1 MKRQTVL
8 FLLFSTLLFS
18 EEYLLLFSG
27 NKEVSKRELYDALSL
42 HKPYFY
48 EFYLDEPAIDAK
60 DIESTKESIK
70 NYYISRGF
78 YHANILHMQD
88 EKEVTILIQENSPT
102 IIKTLT
108 FVSAIDIKEKI
119 PFSEGAVFDANKFT
133 QSKKDIRLLY
143 ANRGFCNIS
152 LDAKA
157 WIDIEQNSAYL
168 AYNVLENDKCY
179 FKKIDANPT
188 KNIDADILKSLLYI
202 EEKDPFSTEMI
213 TKSYESIY
221 AHEGISKA
229 IIDTKTDDNN
239 SVSVL
244 LSAFE
249 NEKPIRTQ
257 VGFGLSS
264 DEGAM
269 FLLGA
274 KHRNFYGNLK
284 TLGVETRVTQIKQ
297 SIKTEFDMPLLH
309 RNSAGFNTG
318 YENEIFNAFSEEKI
332 SLELLLKQKRLLH
345 SFGQSIILDKTKTY
359 DSDDAALF
367 PKSSLF
373 VPSLKLEYNYDTRD
387 KILEATSGY
396 FLNTHI
402 MGSLRSEIS
411 DASYYKFRASGG
423 YLHSLGDTV
432 LGVKATFG
440 TLFVEDGYIPAS
452 YRFFS
457 GGMYSNRAYGYRKLG
472 PTNKQNDPT
481 GSDSILETTFE
492 MRFGIWDKF
501 KGVLFSD
508 TTFLGNGRVPSY
520 DNGYYSAG
528 FGIRYKTPIGPIAV
542 DFGFDVQDPLKQYAV
557 HFHIGEL
564 F

>member
-1 MKRQTVL
+1 MKKEALL
-8 FLLFSTLLFS
+8 FLLFSSLLFS
-18 EEYLLLFSG
+18 KECQLLFSG
-27 NKEVSKRELYDALSL
+27 NKEISKRELYDALSL
-42 HKPYFY
+42 YKPHFY
-48 EFYLDEPAIDAK
+48 EFYLGAPVIELK
-60 DIESTKESIK
+60 DIDSSKETLK
-70 NYYISRGF
+70 NYYRSRGF
-78 YHANILHMQD
+78 YHANILHMHD
-88 EKEVTILIQENSPT
+88 EKEITILIEENSP
-102 IIKTLT
+102 IIVQTLT
-108 FVSAIDIKEKI
+108 SVSNIAINEKI
-119 PFSEGAVFDANKFT
+119 PFKEGAIFDANAFT

-143 ANRGFCNIS
+143 ADRGFCNIS

-157 WIDIEQNSAYL
+157 WVDTEQNSAYL
-168 AYNVLENDKCY
+168 AYNILENNKCY
-179 FKKIDANPT
+179 FSEIEVKPT

-202 EEKDPFSTEMI
+202 EEKTPFSAETI

-229 IIDTKTDDNN
+229 IIDTKTDNNN
-239 SVSVL
+239 SVYVF

-257 VGFGLSS
+257 VGLGFSS

-269 FLLGA
+269 LLLGA

-284 TLGVETRVTQIKQ
+284 TLGFETRVTQIKQ

-309 RNSAGFNTG
+309 KNSTGFEVG
-318 YENEIFNAFSEEKI
+318 YENERFNTFSEEKI
-332 SLELLLKQKRLLH
+332 SSELFLRQKRLPY
-345 SFGQSIILDKTKTY
+345 SFQETILLDRTKTY

-367 PKSSLF
+367 PKNSLF
-373 VPSLKLEYNYDTRD
+373 VPSFKLELSYDTRD

-396 FLNTHI
+396 FLNTYI
-402 MGSLRSEIS
+402 QSSIKSGLS
-411 DASYYKFRASGG
+411 DASYYKFRANGG
-423 YLHSLGDTV
+423 YLHSFGDTV
-432 LGVKATFG
+432 FGVKSTFG

-472 PTNKQNDPT
+472 PTNDKNDPI
-481 GSDSILETTFE
+481 GSDSLFETTFE
-492 MRFGIWDKF
+492 ARFGISNDF

-520 DNGYYSAG
+520 DNGYYSTG
-528 FGIRYKTPIGPIAV
+528 FGIRYKTPIGSIAM
-542 DFGFDVQDPLKQYAV
+542 DFGFDVQNPLNQYAI

>member
-1 MKRQTVL
+1 M
-8 FLLFSTLLFS
+8 
-18 EEYLLLFSG
+18 LLFSG
-27 NKEVSKRELYDALSL
+27 NKEISKRELYDALLL

-48 EFYLDEPAIDAK
+48 EFYLDKPAIELK
-60 DIESTKESIK
+60 DIESTKETIK

-78 YHANILHMQD
+78 YHVNILHIHD
-88 EKEVTILIQENSPT
+88 EKEITILIEENSP
-102 IIKTLT
+102 IVIKTLSI
-108 FVSAIDIKEKI
+108 VSNMPIKEKI
-119 PFSEGAVFDANKFT
+119 PFEQGAIFDANKFT

-143 ANRGFCNIS
+143 ANSGFCNIS

-157 WIDIEQNSAYL
+157 WVDIEQNSAYI
-168 AYNVLENDKCY
+168 AYNVLQNDKCY
-179 FKKIDANPT
+179 FKEIEVKPT
-188 KNIDADILKSLLYI
+188 KNVDKDTLKSLLYI

-229 IIDTKTDDNN
+229 IIDTKTGDDN

-257 VGFGLSS
+257 VGLGLSS

-284 TLGVETRVTQIKQ
+284 TLGFETRVTQIKQ

-309 RNSAGFNTG
+309 RNSIGFNSG
-318 YENEIFNAFSEEKI
+318 YENETFNAFSEEKI
-332 SLELLLKQKRLLH
+332 YSEFFLGQKRLFYSLKE
-345 SFGQSIILDKTKTY
+345 SIVLDKTKTY
-359 DSDDAALF
+359 DSDDDALF
-367 PKSSLF
+367 EKSSLF

-396 FLNTHI
+396 FINTQI
-402 MGSLRSEIS
+402 MGSLKSEIS
-411 DASYYKFRASGG
+411 DASYYKFRANGG
-423 YLHSLGDTV
+423 YLHSFGDRV
-432 LGVKATFG
+432 FGVKSTFG
-440 TLFVEDGYIPAS
+440 TLFVEEGYIPAS

-472 PTNKQNDPT
+472 PTNDKNDPI
-481 GSDSILETTFE
+481 GSDSLLETTFE
-492 MRFGIWDKF
+492 MRFGISDKF
-501 KGVLFSD
+501 RGILFSD

-528 FGIRYKTPIGPIAV
+528 FGIRYKTPIGPIAL
-542 DFGFDVQDPLKQYAV
+542 DFGFDMQNPLKQYAI

>member
-1 MKRQTVL
+1 MKRKTVL
-8 FLLFSTLLFS
+8 FLLFSSLLFS

-27 NKEVSKRELYDALSL
+27 NKEISSRELYDALSL
-42 HKPYFY
+42 HKPYLY
-48 EFYLDEPAIDAK
+48 EFYLDEPAVDAK
-60 DIESTKESIK
+60 EIESSKESLK

-78 YHANILHMQD
+78 YHTNILHMQD
-88 EKEVTILIQENSPT
+88 EKEVTILIQENSPV
-102 IIKTLT
+102 IVKTLT
-108 FVSAIDIKEKI
+108 YISAIPIKEKI
-119 PFSEGAVFDANKFT
+119 PFSEGSVFDANKFT

-143 ANRGFCNIS
+143 ANNGFCNIS

-157 WIDIEQNSAYL
+157 WVDIEQNSAYL

-179 FKKIDANPT
+179 FKEIEVKPT

-229 IIDTKTDDNN
+229 IIDTKTGEDN
-239 SVSVL
+239 SVRVL

-257 VGFGLSS
+257 VGLGLSS

-274 KHRNFYGNLK
+274 KHRNFYSNLK
-284 TLGVETRVTQIKQ
+284 TLGFETRVTQIKQ

-309 RNSAGFNTG
+309 KNSLGFKSG
-318 YENEIFNAFSEEKI
+318 YENEKFNAFSEEKI
-332 SLELLLKQKRLLH
+332 SSEFFLRQKRLPS
-345 SFGQSIILDKTKTY
+345 SFQESIILDKTKTY
-359 DSDDAALF
+359 DSDDDTLF
-367 PKSSLF
+367 AKSSLF
-373 VPSLKLEYNYDTRD
+373 VPSLKLEWNYDTRD

-396 FLNTHI
+396 FLNTQI
-402 MGSLRSEIS
+402 LSSLKSGFS
-411 DASYYKFRASGG
+411 DASYYKIKANGG
-423 YLHSLGDTV
+423 YLHSVNGTV
-432 LGVKATFG
+432 FGIKSTFG
-440 TLFVEDGYIPAS
+440 TLYVEDGYIPAS

-472 PTNKQNDPT
+472 PTNDKNDPM
-481 GSDSILETTFE
+481 GSDSLLETTLE
-492 MRFGIWDKF
+492 MRFGISDKF

-528 FGIRYKTPIGPIAV
+528 FGIRYKTPIGPIAI
-542 DFGFDVQDPLKQYAV
+542 DFGFDVQDPLNQYAI